1 MYTFLVTP
9 LSGMTL
15 MTNDNGAFPYC
26 LKSNK
31 DDNPNV
37 PATLI
42 VSSDEDY
49 PTKSCMTPFRKL
61 WRRLKDGN
69 IDNKMLKLSRVWK
82 IESEDSHEDKKLT
95 KKLPSNASIR
105 LIDLTLKRLAK
116 KKVKRQELTEDIKII
131 LKETKKKS
139 DKLLR
144 NAEVHKKNRCH
155 SCHKSEGIHL
165 EC

>member
-1 MYTFLVTP
+1 MVTP

-42 VSSDEDY
+42 VSSTEDY
-49 PTKSCMTPFRKL
+49 KSCMAPFRKF
-61 WRRLKDGN
+61 WRWVKDGN
-69 IDNKMLKLSRVWK
+69 LDNKMLKLSRVWK

-95 KKLPSNASIR
+95 KKLPPNASIK

-139 DKLLR
+139 DKLL
-144 NAEVHKKNRCH
+144 N
-155 SCHKSEGIHL
+155 
-165 EC
+165 